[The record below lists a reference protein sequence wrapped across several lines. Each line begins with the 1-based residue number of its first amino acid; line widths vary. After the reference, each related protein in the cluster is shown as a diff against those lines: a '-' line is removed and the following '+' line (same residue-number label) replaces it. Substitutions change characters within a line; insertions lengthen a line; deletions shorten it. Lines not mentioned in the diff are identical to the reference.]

1 MCGGYKDGDGIE
13 IPDPVYFNPL
23 FVEVQKDGVGQVVG
37 KKRAAEG
44 IAGIF
49 EGVKR
54 VAVQEPFEDV
64 KKVFRACGD
73 DDAGR
78 SRMDAPRPR

>member
-23 FVEVQKDGVGQVVG
+23 FVEVQKDGIGQVVG

-44 IAGIF
+44 IAG
-49 EGVKR
+49 R
-54 VAVQEPFEDV
+54 LAT
-64 KKVFRACGD
+64 AW
-73 DDAGR
+73 
-78 SRMDAPRPR
+78 

>member
-1 MCGGYKDGDGIE
+1 MMCGGYKDGDGIE

-23 FVEVQKDGVGQVVG
+23 FVEVQKDGIGQVVG

-54 VAVQEPFEDV
+54 VVVQKPGGLDGPV
-64 KKVFRACGD
+64 DRRAGCPL
-73 DDAGR
+73 A
-78 SRMDAPRPR
+78 A